1 MREVSEAYKQAVI
14 APELHT
20 RITGT
25 IKTSITTY
33 KISDKDIIPGSLSIS
48 RKAIN
53 QSSFE
58 YGAAV
63 TSEMSI
69 SVLMETDRYTM
80 YGGTIELWL
89 HTRLA
94 DETEEILKLGTW
106 NINECT
112 KTRKI
117 LQFKCYDNMLLFD
130 VDIIDDTTGSVYEL
144 LNYAC
149 IKCGVELAQSEE
161 EIMSLVNGNMQLR
174 VQADNFGTYRDLICY
189 IGMVTC
195 TFARI
200 DENGKLV
207 MQSFGKEPAG
217 ELIKRQVLSSTISDF
232 KSSYKGV
239 TARFLADTNYAPYEV
254 IDKKL
259 SGLELDMGDIPIV
272 RGLVETKYQVLTN
285 VLNDL
290 KDIIYT
296 PLELGIT
303 SDPSIEPGDMLTVK
317 NANLTDDDIVTL
329 ITSTTWMYHGQ
340 MKITSA
346 GSNPRLATA
355 KDKSTKQIESMES
368 SISDKSV
375 IILSYTN
382 AEEYIIKQVLVEIAE
397 LSYTTYENSKPI
409 FLMTLQFSL
418 DVDGV
423 VEFSLYNGLVAIP
436 HASYRGY
443 YLAGEHFTTIFYPDN
458 TEENERRNLR
468 VLARTYRQDNS
479 IIRQQAADI
488 ATLNNAMEAVKA
500 SNDLRSFTY
509 DTVAPDDTEPT
520 VTIDVQA
527 IKAIIYAQGIS
538 TKAEWDGDLEFTD
551 QFNLL
556 NLSRITMGK
565 FNDSVIA
572 KMDAPA
578 PSGFTDSISAINL
591 TSIGFETF
599 GDNLGINPV
608 ITNYIV
614 DISKAA
620 LYSFDARY
628 ILTDASYKLNTEYSY
643 GSTEYAIDDG
653 KLAGV
658 EIDLTQFA
666 LITSLEIG
674 GK

>member
-1 MREVSEAYKQAVI
+1 MKEVSEAYKQAVI
-14 APELHT
+14 APELYT
-20 RITGT
+20 RMTGT

-33 KISDKDIIPGSLSIS
+33 EISDKNIIPGSLFIS

-69 SVLMETDRYTM
+69 SVLLDTDRYTM
-80 YGGTIELWL
+80 YGGIIELWL

-106 NINECT
+106 NVNECT

-130 VDIIDDTTGSVYEL
+130 IDITDDTTGSVYEL

-149 IKCGVELAQSEE
+149 DKCGVELAQTEE
-161 EIMSLVNGNMQLR
+161 EVQALVNGNIQFR

-207 MQSFGKEPAG
+207 MQCFGKEPAR

-232 KSSYKGV
+232 KSSYRSV
-239 TARFLADTNYAPYEV
+239 TARFIADTNYAPYEV
-254 IDKKL
+254 ADGEL
-259 SGLELDMGDIPIV
+259 SGLVLDMGDIPIV
-272 RGLVETKYQVLTN
+272 RGLIETKYQVLTN

-290 KDIIYT
+290 KGIIYT
-296 PLELGIT
+296 PVELSII

-317 NANLTDDDIVTL
+317 NANQTDDDIVTL
-329 ITSTTWMYHGQ
+329 ITSTTWTFHGQ
-340 MKITSA
+340 MRLTSA
-346 GSNPRLATA
+346 GSNPKLATA
-355 KDKSTKQIESMES
+355 KDKSTKQIECMEN
-368 SISDKSV
+368 SIEDKSV

-382 AEEYIIKQVLVEIAE
+382 AEEYEVKQTLVDVAEI
-397 LSYTTYENSKPI
+397 SYTTYENSKPI
-409 FLMTLQFSL
+409 FLMTVNFSI
-418 DVDGV
+418 DVDGF
-423 VEFSLYNGLVAIP
+423 VEFDLYNGLVAIP
-436 HASYRGY
+436 HASYSGY
-443 YLAGEHFTTIFYPDN
+443 YLAGEHFVTIFYPDN

-468 VLARTYRQDNS
+468 VLTRAYKNKNS

-488 ATLNNAMEAVKA
+488 ATLNNAIEAIKI
-500 SNDLRSFTY
+500 SNDLNSLTY
-509 DTVAPDDTEPT
+509 DTVAPDETEPT
-520 VTIDVQA
+520 VTIAAQA

-551 QFNLL
+551 QFDQIR
-556 NLSRITMGK
+556 LSNIMAGM
-565 FNDSVIA
+565 FSASVGANI
-572 KMDAPA
+572 DTPV
-578 PSGFTDSISAINL
+578 PSGFTDAMSAINL
-591 TSIGFETF
+591 ASIAFETF
-599 GDNLGINPV
+599 EDSVGINSV

-614 DISKAA
+614 NTAKAA
-620 LYSFDARY
+620 LYTFDAGY
-628 ILTDASYKLNTEYSY
+628 VLTDTAYQLNTTYSY
-643 GSTEYAIDDG
+643 IGTEHMIDDG
-653 KLAGV
+653 SMTGV
-658 EIDLTQFA
+658 EIDLTQFKSV
-666 LITSLEIG
+666 TSIEIG
-674 GK
+674 VK